1 MNKHFRAIHIGEK
14 LPELT
19 NEYDQEVLMWCKEEQ
34 LEDGS
39 NLTDVINDQHEN
51 VKYLPNQKFPTNIVG
66 VSDLAKAVENA
77 DILIFVLPHQYT
89 RQACSDLVGKVKP
102 TSFAVTL
109 IKVNKLKNVK
119 TRATDYCFDSRAF
132 LLTKTRVNYFLFR
145 KLSREL

>member
-14 LPELT
+14 LPELA

-39 NLTDVINDQHEN
+39 NLIDIINEKHEN
-51 VKYLPNQKFPTNIVG
+51 VKYLPNQKFPANIVA
-66 VSDLAKAVENA
+66 VSDISKAVENA

-89 RQACSDLVGKVKP
+89 RQACGELVGKVKP

-109 IKVNKLKNVK
+109 IKVFECKKN
-119 TRATDYCFDSRAF
+119 
-132 LLTKTRVNYFLFR
+132 
-145 KLSREL
+145 